1 MTRDMHTH
9 THTHTR
15 THTSHIAFSRHNTVQ
30 FAFEGRGS
38 SRTCSWLDKAKQIC
52 TNLYTSFSLHLS
64 PCINTV
70 KIHIFT
76 RTWATKRELFMA
88 NSASLAL
95 QYCTQ
100 MVVGGQTWVTPPF
113 VTSCCLAFLDYLCSV
128 HAISDHLK
136 WLLERERPL
145 FAPVTFLRRCETIN
159 PRY

>member
-9 THTHTR
+9 THTHV
-15 THTSHIAFSRHNTVQ
+15 HTHIAYLLSRHNTVQ

-88 NSASLAL
+88 NSASLAV

-100 MVVGGQTWVTPPF
+100 MVVGGTNVGHAPF
-113 VTSCCLAFLDYLCSV
+113 CNELLLGFPRLSLFCTRYQRS
-128 HAISDHLK
+128 LK
-136 WLLERERPL
+136 MAPRERTASICSSHL
-145 FAPVTFLRRCETIN
+145 LTKV
-159 PRY
+159 